1 MNRAIIKL
9 IPAILLTGQLITAAQ
24 AQGKGQEIAEKVANL
39 QTARM
44 EKELNLTADQASKVG
59 QINLAEARNFQR
71 LFSKYKAGAN
81 RQEMIREAL
90 AINRSREAQLQ
101 KVLTPQQWQTRQ
113 ANRSERAARMMTRLM
128 TLQLNLTDQQIPEVE
143 QINMTAARNIQS
155 ELGRAGGQQGNIP
168 REKLRTVVDIRSAM
182 EERDQ
187 GLQKILTPEQWG
199 IYEQRREEMR
209 EIMRQRLLER
219 IRQ

>member
-1 MNRAIIKL
+1 
-9 IPAILLTGQLITAAQ
+9 
-24 AQGKGQEIAEKVANL
+24 
-39 QTARM
+39 
-44 EKELNLTADQASKVG
+44 
-59 QINLAEARNFQR
+59 
-71 LFSKYKAGAN
+71 
-81 RQEMIREAL
+81 MIREAL

>member
-1 MNRAIIKL
+1 MNRAIVKL
-9 IPAILLTGQLITAAQ
+9 IPAILLTGQLITAAH
-24 AQGKGQEIAEKVANL
+24 AQGKGQDIAEKVANL

-44 EKELNLTADQASKVG
+44 EKELNLTADQASKVA

-71 LFSKYKAGAN
+71 LFNKYKAGAN

-90 AINRSREAQLQ
+90 AVNRSREAQLQ

-113 ANRSERAARMMTRLM
+113 ANRAERAARMMTKLM
-128 TLQLNLTDQQIPEVE
+128 TLQLDLTDQQIPEVE

-155 ELGRAGGQQGNIP
+155 EMAKARVPQGAPP
-168 REKLRTVVDIRSAM
+168 REKLQTVVDIRSAM

-187 GLQKILTPEQWG
+187 SLQKVLTPEQWRT
-199 IYEQRREEMR
+199 YEQRREEIR
-209 EIMRQRLLER
+209 EIMRQRLEER
-219 IRQ
+219 SR

>member
-1 MNRAIIKL
+1 MNRAIVKL
-9 IPAILLTGQLITAAQ
+9 IPAILLTGQLITAAH
-24 AQGKGQEIAEKVANL
+24 AQGKGQDITEKVANL

-44 EKELNLTADQASKVG
+44 EKELNLTADQASKVA

-71 LFSKYKAGAN
+71 LFNKYKAGAN

-90 AINRSREAQLQ
+90 AVNRSREAQLQ

-113 ANRSERAARMMTRLM
+113 ANRAERAARMTTRLM
-128 TLQLNLTDQQIPEVE
+128 TLQLDLTDQQIPEVE

-155 ELGRAGGQQGNIP
+155 EMAKARGPQGAP
-168 REKLRTVVDIRSAM
+168 TREKLRTVVDIRSAM

-187 GLQKILTPEQWG
+187 SLQKVLTPEQWRT
-199 IYEQRREEMR
+199 YEQRREEIR
-209 EIMRQRLLER
+209 EIMRLRLEER
-219 IRQ
+219 RRQ

>member
-24 AQGKGQEIAEKVANL
+24 AQGKGQEITEKVANL

-71 LFSKYKAGAN
+71 LFSKYKSGAN

-128 TLQLNLTDQQIPEVE
+128 ALQLNLTDQQIPEV
-143 QINMTAARNIQS
+143 
-155 ELGRAGGQQGNIP
+155 
-168 REKLRTVVDIRSAM
+168 
-182 EERDQ
+182 
-187 GLQKILTPEQWG
+187 
-199 IYEQRREEMR
+199 
-209 EIMRQRLLER
+209 
-219 IRQ
+219 